1 MKILTIYNIMAG
13 KSILQKIRVID
24 VRSDVKKEIA
34 AELGCNI
41 QTVYNALNL
50 SNPTIGEQPDRIRM
64 MARARGGVES
74 TRNRWIRL

>member
-1 MKILTIYNIMAG
+1 MPD
-13 KSILQKIRVID
+13 KSILQKIKVID
-24 VRSDVKKEIA
+24 VSAAVKKEIA
-34 AELGCNI
+34 AGLGCSI

-74 TRNRWIRL
+74 TKNRWIRL